1 MDHRKTVSELFQQ
14 SADTG
19 REMPSERV
27 WERVA
32 GRLDQQAQPPKRLR
46 FFLRA
51 AAAVALLGVL
61 VWGSLSLSLSLSRQQ
76 PLAASPVALEDITPS
91 VASIPV
97 VMEQVALSRYYQQL
111 PGIREGDVLQR
122 IVPRVVLQ

>member
-61 VWGSLSLSLSLSRQQ
+61 VWGSLSLSRQQ
-76 PLAASPVALEDITPS
+76 PLAASPIALEDITPS